1 MQVVSLG
8 LLWGTS
14 KTGLAP
20 IGFHS
25 LSRFRSIRSVPVPF
39 FWRFPLDGCSGAR
52 VPVFCHLA
60 AAALVS
66 MQLPEDSNSSAC
78 HADTGCGTRR
88 FRR

>member
-39 FWRFPLDGCSGAR
+39 LVVPFGRMLRSPSASFLPFGGGCTRQHAASGGQQQFR
-52 VPVFCHLA
+52 
-60 AAALVS
+60 
-66 MQLPEDSNSSAC
+66 LP
-78 HADTGCGTRR
+78 RR
-88 FRR
+88 YWLRH